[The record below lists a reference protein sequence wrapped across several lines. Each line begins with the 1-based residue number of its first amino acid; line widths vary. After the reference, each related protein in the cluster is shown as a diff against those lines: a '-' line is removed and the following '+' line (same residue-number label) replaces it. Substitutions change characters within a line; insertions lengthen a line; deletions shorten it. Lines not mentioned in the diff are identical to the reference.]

1 MKRIFAPL
9 TARRYDYGM
18 CAGIAVEVLF
28 VLLLSAAGF
37 VLCLAATIL

>member
-1 MKRIFAPL
+1 L
-9 TARRYDYGM
+9 NARRFDFGM

-37 VLCLAATIL
+37 LLCLVATTL